1 MAAELWHMVLS
12 HMVPL
17 SVAIQTRGNGE
28 HDACQS
34 VSTTRS
40 GAVDSDAVTLALPC
54 EEGGG

>member
-40 GAVDSDAVTLALPC
+40 GAVGRDAVTLALQ
-54 EEGGG
+54 EGGG